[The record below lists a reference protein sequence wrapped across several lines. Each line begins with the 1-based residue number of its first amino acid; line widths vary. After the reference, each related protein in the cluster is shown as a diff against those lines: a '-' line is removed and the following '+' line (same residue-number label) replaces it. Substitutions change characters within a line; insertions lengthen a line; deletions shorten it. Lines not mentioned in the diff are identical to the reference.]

1 MNKKPIILPPEILE
15 KKFLITM
22 TLTGNETANFYYSS
36 RDQARSHHLQLGA
49 TMSLAGQA
57 IKKIEYIEL

>member
-1 MNKKPIILPPEILE
+1 MKKSVLLTPDSPE

-22 TLTGNETANFYYSS
+22 TLTGNETADFFYSN
-36 RDQARSHHLQLGA
+36 REHAKSHHLQLGA

-57 IKKIEYIEL
+57 IKKLQFVEL